1 MCGGE
6 RAPVPLQPQLGFD
19 PVFCL
24 GRGRG
29 GQETPRGP
37 QAEGSVSAAMSS
49 PGSAAPDVAFD
60 PASPPVIEGFT
71 PTASRSRDENVRAKF
86 LRKIRENPV
95 VPIGCL
101 ATAGA
106 LSYGLYCFH
115 RGNSQRSQLMMRTRI
130 LAQGFTVMAILGG
143 LVVSAMKSPRPH

>member
-1 MCGGE
+1 MS
-6 RAPVPLQPQLGFD
+6 
-19 PVFCL
+19 
-24 GRGRG
+24 
-29 GQETPRGP
+29 TP
-37 QAEGSVSAAMSS
+37 GSV
-49 PGSAAPDVAFD
+49 APEVAFD
-60 PASPPVIEGFT
+60 PATPPVIEGFS
-71 PTASRSRDENVRAKF
+71 PTVCGESVRDKF
-86 LRKIRENPV
+86 QRKIRENPV

-115 RGNSQRSQLMMRTRI
+115 RGNSQKSQLMMRTRI